1 MLPQTH
7 YNFAMVVMSLL
18 IVVNFLLA
26 GCAPDAMASTQLLAA
41 PLTETAQPASVYRE
55 APMLAELV
63 KAGQLPPIEQRLPE
77 NPMLIQPEEREG
89 QYGGTW
95 RIVRV
100 TGDNT
105 AIIRTIQYE
114 GLVRWD
120 TGWTKVIPNLA
131 QSFEASAD
139 SREFTFHLRRGVR
152 WSDGA
157 PFTAD
162 DILFWYQGVFRK
174 PELRPL
180 DMFFL
185 RGMEEE
191 LTVEKID
198 DYTVVFRFEEP
209 FGLFLQHMAT
219 MYGQFVAL
227 YPKHYLQQ
235 FHPDY
240 NPNIDTLIRQEGAK
254 DWVELFNRHRNGAM
268 TGIFPGTPTLF
279 AWNFEVG
286 TTISVTPGATFTA
299 VRNPYYWKIDTE
311 YKQLPYIDRVEYA
324 VVENTDAATAWAI
337 AGKVDMQDRS
347 INAAAFTPENRKK
360 GGYGTFQSVSAFS
373 TNLDVYFNQ
382 TVDDPVKREI
392 FQNRDFRI
400 GLSYAVNRPAMI
412 AESGLAV
419 KPMQAAPLEGTPFYN
434 EQLSTQY
441 TEYNVDKA
449 NQYLDKAGYSRRDAN
464 GFRLGPNGQRI
475 QFTLVVSDPPPPTVE
490 DIYLYV
496 KRLQADWRAVGVEM
510 QVETIPRPK
519 YDIML
524 DSPMNKEFNQYDAM
538 VWNGDGGYD
547 VILGPWVYLPLPT
560 NRFAPR
566 WGLWYQNAQDSQAQE
581 PPAYAQQQL
590 SLYREISATSDK
602 RQQEELMRQILAI
615 AAEQFYVIGLHSMP
629 IGYGV
634 VQANF
639 HNVPEFIFGSWLYP
653 NPAPTNPCQYFIEQP

>member
-1 MLPQTH
+1 MLLKTN
-7 YNFAMVVMSLL
+7 YNFALLGMILL
-18 IVVNFLLA
+18 IGNLLLA
-26 GCAPDAMASTQLLAA
+26 GSSSAATDASTQLLTA
-41 PLTETAQPASVYRE
+41 PVVEAAQPVSVYRE

-63 KAGQLPPIEQRLPE
+63 KAGKLPPVEQRLPE
-77 NPMLIQPEEREG
+77 NPMLIRPEERVG
-89 QYGGTW
+89 RYGGTW
-95 RIVRV
+95 HIARV

-105 AIIRTIQYE
+105 AIVRTIQYE

-120 TGWTKVIPNLA
+120 KGWTKVIPNLA
-131 QSFEASAD
+131 QSFEVGDD
-139 SREFTFHLRRGVR
+139 SRQFTFHLRRGVC

-162 DILFWYQGVFRK
+162 NILFWYESVFRK

-198 DYTVVFRFEEP
+198 DSTVVFRFKEP

-240 NPNIDTLIRQEGAK
+240 NPDIDTLVRQEGAK

-268 TGIFPGTPTLF
+268 AGIFPGTPTLF
-279 AWNFEVG
+279 AWNFPAG
-286 TTISVTPGATFTA
+286 THISATPGDTFTA
-299 VRNPYYWKIDTE
+299 VRNPYYWKIDMA
-311 YKQLPYIDRVEYA
+311 YNQLPYIDQVEYT
-324 VVENTDAATAWAI
+324 VVEDTDAATTWAI

-347 INAAAFTPENRKK
+347 IKAVAFTPENKKK

-373 TNLDVYFNQ
+373 TNLNVYFNQ

-392 FQNRDFRI
+392 FRNRDFRI

-434 EQLSTQY
+434 EQLATQY
-441 TEYNVDKA
+441 IEYNVDKA

-490 DIYLYV
+490 NIFLYV
-496 KRLQADWRAVGVEM
+496 KRLQADWEAVGVEM
-510 QVETIPRPK
+510 QVETQPRPK

-566 WGLWYQNAQDSQAQE
+566 WGIWYQNPQDSQAQE
-581 PPAYAQQQL
+581 PPTYAQQQL
-590 SLYREISATSDK
+590 SLYRQISATSDQK
-602 RQQEELMRQILAI
+602 QQEELMRQILAI

-629 IGYGV
+629 VGYGV
-634 VQANF
+634 VQANL
-639 HNVPEFIFGSWLYP
+639 HNVPKFIFGSWLYP
-653 NPAPTNPCQYFIEQP
+653 NPAPTNPCQYFFE